1 MDYLEGFLVG
11 PVWSDTDY
19 RTRRHFNA
27 HVLLAAFMAAVF
39 VLLTLFPHYYQKL
52 VRVDWPLSWILL
64 LVLTLLTPALSI
76 LYRRLPLYVR
86 PLLLI
91 IYAAKYLL
99 LFYVLVQYFLPLVTF
114 EKESVLALLYER
126 VDEHIGTALEVI
138 AESGGILVTVA
149 GVVAG
154 GLWVLGEGLL
164 IVVVLVLVPL
174 LAITLYKLLQYGLDR
189 LVKGIL
195 DRQLDG
201 IDYYVP
207 LTPPEPDLT
216 PQSPDRL
223 PEDLLFPSPPPEEV
237 MRPAPRP
244 SPLPPEDRL
253 PVPVT
258 RSQEIVREPARRI
271 PLKDKL
277 PKEKVAPPKERVR
290 KKTSLDERMRVVK
303 GKTKDL
309 LFRSGRQAKRAGLA
323 IKGWSLAFW
332 ALLVKTAR
340 RSKEGIARLFDRGK
354 KEKDKRHDMRQ
365 VKIKTLPR
373 DPEDT
378 SDTEEP

>member
-39 VLLTLFPHYYQKL
+39 VLLTLFPPYYPKL
-52 VRVDWPLSWILL
+52 VRVDWPLSLILL
-64 LVLTLLTPALSI
+64 LLLTLLTPALSI

-99 LFYVLVQYFLPLVTF
+99 LFYVLVQYFLPLVTV

-164 IVVVLVLVPL
+164 LVAVLILVPL

-189 LVKGIL
+189 LVKGFL

-216 PQSPDRL
+216 PPSPEGL
-223 PEDLLFPSPPPEEV
+223 PEDLFFPGPPQEEV
-237 MRPAPRP
+237 MRPAPQP
-244 SPLPPEDRL
+244 GPDLTEDR
-253 PVPVT
+253 VPVLAT
-258 RSQEIVREPARRI
+258 RPQEVIREPARRI
-271 PLKDKL
+271 PLEDKL
-277 PKEKVAPPKERVR
+277 PREKVAAPKERA
-290 KKTSLDERMRVVK
+290 KKRASLDERMLVVK
-303 GKTKDL
+303 AKTKDL
-309 LFRSGRQAKRAGLA
+309 ASGSGRQIKRAGRA

-340 RSKEGIARLFDRGK
+340 RSKEGIARLVDKGK
-354 KEKDKRHDMRQ
+354 KDKGKRHDMRQ

-378 SDTEEP
+378 SDTDRP

>member
-126 VDEHIGTALEVI
+126 VDDHIGTALEVI

-154 GLWVLGEGLL
+154 GLWVLG
-164 IVVVLVLVPL
+164 
-174 LAITLYKLLQYGLDR
+174 
-189 LVKGIL
+189 
-195 DRQLDG
+195 
-201 IDYYVP
+201 
-207 LTPPEPDLT
+207 
-216 PQSPDRL
+216 
-223 PEDLLFPSPPPEEV
+223 
-237 MRPAPRP
+237 
-244 SPLPPEDRL
+244 
-253 PVPVT
+253 
-258 RSQEIVREPARRI
+258 
-271 PLKDKL
+271 
-277 PKEKVAPPKERVR
+277 
-290 KKTSLDERMRVVK
+290 
-303 GKTKDL
+303 
-309 LFRSGRQAKRAGLA
+309 
-323 IKGWSLAFW
+323 
-332 ALLVKTAR
+332 
-340 RSKEGIARLFDRGK
+340 
-354 KEKDKRHDMRQ
+354 
-365 VKIKTLPR
+365 
-373 DPEDT
+373 
-378 SDTEEP
+378 